1 MLKKISHIVVYVTN
15 MENSIGF
22 YHEILGLPIR
32 KQSDHWTEVG
42 GSENGVFIGLHP
54 SQNEIPASDNS
65 IDIAFQVEDI
75 RNARKQLEQKG
86 VIFYDEITQVSPTSW
101 YTSFRDPDGNNL
113 SIVKSE

>member
-1 MLKKISHIVVYVTN
+1 MLKKISHLVVYVAN
-15 MENSIGF
+15 MENSIEF

-32 KQSDHWTEVG
+32 MQSDHWTEVG

-54 SQNEIPASDNS
+54 TQKKIVASDYS

-75 RNARKQLEQKG
+75 RDEREQLEQRG
-86 VIFYDEITQVSPTSW
+86 VVFYDEITQISPTSW

-113 SIVKSE
+113 SIVQS